1 MYVQR
6 KSASDRQTSAMQRN
20 SQKMSESSPLDNE
33 LDDILQDDDL
43 QSQRPKR
50 PKRPKKSVNENL
62 EPANTT
68 AAASVSDKVQY
79 PPGNEFGSG
88 DFRTEMEHNNSTH
101 SNILM

>member
-33 LDDILQDDDL
+33 LDDFLQDDDL
-43 QSQRPKR
+43 QSHRPKR

-62 EPANTT
+62 ELAIPNATT
-68 AAASVSDKVQY
+68 C
-79 PPGNEFGSG
+79 
-88 DFRTEMEHNNSTH
+88 
-101 SNILM
+101 

>member
-62 EPANTT
+62 EPAIPNATT
-68 AAASVSDKVQY
+68 SVLEQVQY
-79 PPGNEFGSG
+79 PSGHEFGPG
-88 DFRTEMEHNNSTH
+88 GFRTEMEHNNS
-101 SNILM
+101 IE